1 MATRERLPTPYTI
14 SPTHDTPFK
23 YMFAQEGESEE
34 LLAVFL
40 NHLLTLQDE
49 LKIQSLTYHNVEV
62 TSTRSDGRRLILD
75 LRVTA
80 NAGSPTTSRSS
91 ARTPRPSSVAPSF
104 SRAASP
110 AISSASASALMN

>member
-49 LKIQSLTYHNVEV
+49 LKIQSLPYHNVEV
-62 TSTRSDGRRLILD
+62 TSTRSGGCRLILD
-75 LRVTA
+75 LRNRA
-80 NAGSPTTSRSS
+80 LTTSQE
-91 ARTPRPSSVAPSF
+91 
-104 SRAASP
+104 
-110 AISSASASALMN
+110 